1 MAGISCMLRLPEDF
15 NLMYQKVAIIFSF
28 LSVLPGH
35 GLFGQGAYFD
45 ASVLK
50 DPTGYKLRPGDKV
63 RVIIQGEPDCH
74 VETIITN
81 DGTLNMPYVGDL
93 RLVGKNKR
101 EAEAAIAREYVKNLI
116 FARPKALLSIVNYS
130 ERVVFLTGSVN
141 RKGPYVF
148 PPEVEAM
155 NIVEVIA
162 RAGGFNDIARKNRVL
177 VTRTFF
183 DDNGTPTNTK
193 TYEVDVDALS
203 SGVNLNS
210 VSKRFWIYPGDRIEV
225 PERLL

>member
-1 MAGISCMLRLPEDF
+1 MGIRL
-15 NLMYQKVAIIFSF
+15 LIF
-28 LSVLPGH
+28 LSSLMLGFQA
-35 GLFGQGAYFD
+35 LFGQGAYFD

-50 DPTGYKLRPGDKV
+50 DPTGYKLRPGDRV
-63 RVIIQGEPDCH
+63 RVVIQGEADCTFEG
-74 VETIITN
+74 VLTR
-81 DGTLNMPYVGDL
+81 DGSISLAYIGEI
-93 RLVGKNKR
+93 RLVGKNKK
-101 EAEAAIAREYVKNLI
+101 EAESAIQREYTKNLI
-116 FARPKALLSIVNYS
+116 FARPKALLSVTKYS

-162 RAGGFNDIARKNRVL
+162 RAGGFNDIAKKNRVF

-183 DDNGTPTNTK
+183 DESGSPTNTK
-193 TYEVDVDALS
+193 TYEVDVEALS
-203 SGVNLNS
+203 SGINANS
-210 VSKRFWIYPGDRIEV
+210 SSRRFWIYPGDRIEV

>member
-1 MAGISCMLRLPEDF
+1 MGLKLLVTITTLFFGI
-15 NLMYQKVAIIFSF
+15 NF
-28 LSVLPGH
+28 LYS
-35 GLFGQGAYFD
+35 QGVYFD

-50 DPTGYKLRPGDKV
+50 DPTGYKLRPGDRV
-63 RVIIQGEPDCH
+63 RVVIQGEADCTT
-74 VETIITN
+74 ETVLTS
-81 DGTLNMPYVGDL
+81 DGTIGMPYSGDL
-93 RLVGKNKR
+93 RIVGKNKK
-101 EAEAAIAREYVKNLI
+101 EAESAIQREYIKKLI
-116 FARPKALLSIVNYS
+116 FARPKALLSITSYS

-162 RAGGFNDIARKNRVL
+162 RAGGFNDIAKKNKVF

-183 DDNGTPTNTK
+183 DESGSPTNTK
-193 TYEVDVDALS
+193 TYEVDVEALS
-203 SGVNLNS
+203 SGIN
-210 VSKRFWIYPGDRIEV
+210 VSSTSRRFWIYPGDRIEV

>member
-1 MAGISCMLRLPEDF
+1 
-15 NLMYQKVAIIFSF
+15 
-28 LSVLPGH
+28 
-35 GLFGQGAYFD
+35 LFGINFLYSQGAYFD

-50 DPTGYKLRPGDKV
+50 DPTGYKLRPGDRV
-63 RVIIQGEPDCH
+63 RVVIQGEADCTT
-74 VETIITN
+74 ETVLTSY
-81 DGTLNMPYVGDL
+81 GTIGMPYIGDL
-93 RLVGKNKR
+93 RLVGKNKK
-101 EAEAAIAREYVKNLI
+101 EAESAIQREYIKKLI
-116 FARPKALLSIVNYS
+116 FARPKALLSITSYS

-162 RAGGFNDIARKNRVL
+162 RAGGFNDIAKKNKVF

-183 DDNGTPTNTK
+183 DESGSPTNTK
-193 TYEVDVDALS
+193 TYEVDVEALS
-203 SGVNLNS
+203 SGIN
-210 VSKRFWIYPGDRIEV
+210 VSSTSRRFWIYPGDRIEV

>member
-1 MAGISCMLRLPEDF
+1 MGIRLLILLSSLMLGF
-15 NLMYQKVAIIFSF
+15 QA
-28 LSVLPGH
+28 
-35 GLFGQGAYFD
+35 LFGQGAYFD

-50 DPTGYKLRPGDKV
+50 DPTGYKLRPGDRV
-63 RVIIQGEPDCH
+63 RVVIQGETDCT
-74 VETIITN
+74 VEGVLTR
-81 DGTLNMPYVGDL
+81 DGSISLAYIGEI
-93 RLVGKNKR
+93 RLVGKNKK
-101 EAEAAIAREYVKNLI
+101 EAESAIQREYTKNLI
-116 FARPKALLSIVNYS
+116 FARPKALLSVTKYS

-162 RAGGFNDIARKNRVL
+162 RAGGFNDIAKKNRVF

-183 DDNGTPTNTK
+183 DESGSPTNTK
-193 TYEVDVDALS
+193 TYEVDVEALS
-203 SGVNLNS
+203 SGINANS
-210 VSKRFWIYPGDRIEV
+210 SSRRFWIYPGDRIEV

>member
-1 MAGISCMLRLPEDF
+1 MLCF
-15 NLMYQKVAIIFSF
+15 QS
-28 LSVLPGH
+28 
-35 GLFGQGAYFD
+35 LFGQGSYFD

-50 DPTGYKLRPGDKV
+50 DPTGYKLRPGDRV
-63 RVIIQGEPDCH
+63 RVVIQGETDCT
-74 VETIITN
+74 VEGVLTR
-81 DGTLNMPYVGDL
+81 DGSISLAYIGEI
-93 RLVGKNKR
+93 RLVGKNKK
-101 EAEAAIAREYVKNLI
+101 EAESAIQREYTKNLI
-116 FARPKALLSIVNYS
+116 FARPKALLSVTKYS

-162 RAGGFNDIARKNRVL
+162 RAGGFNDIAKKNRVF

-183 DDNGTPTNTK
+183 DESGSPTNTK
-193 TYEVDVDALS
+193 TYEVDVEALS
-203 SGVNLNS
+203 SGINANS
-210 VSKRFWIYPGDRIEV
+210 SSRRFWIYPGDRIEV

>member
-1 MAGISCMLRLPEDF
+1 MGIRLLILVSSLMLGF
-15 NLMYQKVAIIFSF
+15 QA
-28 LSVLPGH
+28 
-35 GLFGQGAYFD
+35 LFGQGAYFD

-50 DPTGYKLRPGDKV
+50 DPTGYKLRPGDRV
-63 RVIIQGEPDCH
+63 RVVIQGETDCT
-74 VETIITN
+74 VEGVLTR
-81 DGTLNMPYVGDL
+81 DGSISLAYIGEI
-93 RLVGKNKR
+93 RLVGKNKK
-101 EAEAAIAREYVKNLI
+101 EAESAIQREYTKNLI
-116 FARPKALLSIVNYS
+116 FARPKALLSVTKYS

-162 RAGGFNDIARKNRVL
+162 RAGGFNDIAKKNRVF

-183 DDNGTPTNTK
+183 DESGSPTNTK
-193 TYEVDVDALS
+193 TYEVDVEALS
-203 SGVNLNS
+203 SGINANS
-210 VSKRFWIYPGDRIEV
+210 SSRRFWIYPGDRIEV

>member
-1 MAGISCMLRLPEDF
+1 MGIRL
-15 NLMYQKVAIIFSF
+15 LTSLSF
-28 LSVLPGH
+28 LMLGFQS
-35 GLFGQGAYFD
+35 LFGQGGYFD

-50 DPTGYKLRPGDKV
+50 DPTGYKLRPGDRV
-63 RVIIQGEPDCH
+63 RVVIQGETDCT
-74 VETIITN
+74 VEGVLTR
-81 DGTLNMPYVGDL
+81 DGSISLAYIGEI
-93 RLVGKNKR
+93 RLVGKNKK
-101 EAEAAIAREYVKNLI
+101 EAESAIQREYTKNLI
-116 FARPKALLSIVNYS
+116 FARPKALLSVTKYS

-162 RAGGFNDIARKNRVL
+162 RAGGFNDIAKKNRVF

-183 DDNGTPTNTK
+183 DESGSPTNTK
-193 TYEVDVDALS
+193 TYEVDVEALS
-203 SGVNLNS
+203 SGINANS
-210 VSKRFWIYPGDRIEV
+210 SSRRFWIYPGDRIEV

>member
-1 MAGISCMLRLPEDF
+1 MGLKFILTLSALL
-15 NLMYQKVAIIFSF
+15 FSVNF
-28 LSVLPGH
+28 LYA
-35 GLFGQGAYFD
+35 QGAYFD

-50 DPTGYKLRPGDKV
+50 DPTGYKLRPGDRV
-63 RVIIQGEPDCH
+63 RVVIQGEADCTT
-74 VETIITN
+74 ETVLTN
-81 DGTLNMPYVGDL
+81 DGTIGMPYIGDL
-93 RLVGKNKR
+93 RLVGKNKK
-101 EAEAAIAREYVKNLI
+101 EAESAIQREYIKKLI
-116 FARPKALLSIVNYS
+116 FARPKALLSITSYS

-162 RAGGFNDIARKNRVL
+162 RAGGFNDIAKKNRVF

-183 DDNGTPTNTK
+183 DESGSPTNTK
-193 TYEVDVDALS
+193 TYEVDVEALS
-203 SGVNLNS
+203 SGGNVNS
-210 VSKRFWIYPGDRIEV
+210 TSRRFWIYPGDRIEV

>member
-1 MAGISCMLRLPEDF
+1 MLGFQAL
-15 NLMYQKVAIIFSF
+15 L
-28 LSVLPGH
+28 
-35 GLFGQGAYFD
+35 GQGAYFD

-50 DPTGYKLRPGDKV
+50 DPTGYKLRPGDRV
-63 RVIIQGEPDCH
+63 RVVIQGETDCT
-74 VETIITN
+74 VEGVLTR
-81 DGTLNMPYVGDL
+81 DGSISLAYIGEI
-93 RLVGKNKR
+93 RLVGKNKK
-101 EAEAAIAREYVKNLI
+101 EAESAIQREYTKNLI
-116 FARPKALLSIVNYS
+116 FARPKALLSVTKYS

-162 RAGGFNDIARKNRVL
+162 RAGGFNDIAKKNRVF

-183 DDNGTPTNTK
+183 DESGSPTNTK
-193 TYEVDVDALS
+193 TYEVDVEALS
-203 SGVNLNS
+203 SGINANS
-210 VSKRFWIYPGDRIEV
+210 SSRRFWIYPGDRIEV